1 MERLSSLPDGA
12 ELSCAAPALD
22 QLKITF
28 KRIPKT
34 EKAESYISLLY
45 KLENDEE
52 ESAIAI
58 FPQSIIECLEVAEYA
73 RWGWLKPIRKEKRF
87 VDIIDRLKKIVF

>member
-1 MERLSSLPDGA
+1 M
-12 ELSCAAPALD
+12 
-22 QLKITF
+22 
-28 KRIPKT
+28 
-34 EKAESYISLLY
+34 LY

-87 VDIIDRLKKIVF
+87 IDIIDRLKLADWLNITPPIGHNIMFRLLVV